1 MIEIITIGDE
11 ILIGQI
17 VDTNSAWM
25 AVELNKAGFQLSQIT
40 SVHDEADHIKK
51 ALDEAL
57 LRADVVLMTGGLG
70 PTKDDITKQT
80 LCEYFGTKLVFN
92 PDVLENIQQI
102 YHTRQSV
109 MNELTKS
116 QAMVPENCTVIQNR
130 AGSAPI
136 TWFEK
141 EGKVIVSMPGVPL
154 EMKKVMSEEIIP
166 RLQKYFKTPAII
178 HKTVQVY
185 GIPESQLALR
195 LTEWENAL
203 PEYLH
208 LAYLPNFGIVK
219 LRLSG
224 AGQDEYKLEEAINQ
238 QIETLKSIL
247 GESIFAYEDKPVE
260 KIIYEKLKISGLTVS
275 TAESCTGG
283 NIAHRLTLIPGISD
297 CFKGSVVAYH
307 NELKINALGVS
318 ARDIEQYGAVSSQV
332 ATQMAEGARKV
343 MQTDLAVATTGI
355 AGPTGGTDEKPVGTI
370 WISVSSPERTITRS
384 FNFGQ
389 FARENFIERS
399 TMAALMMLNEM
410 I

>member
-25 AVELNKAGFQLSQIT
+25 AVELNKAGFQLAQIT

-92 PDVLENIQQI
+92 PEVLENIQQI

-238 QIETLKSIL
+238 QIETLKTIL

-260 KIIYEKLKISGLTVS
+260 KIIYEKLKISGLTVA

>member
-25 AVELNKAGFQLSQIT
+25 AVELNKAGFQLAQIT

-80 LCEYFGTKLVFN
+80 LCEYFGTKMVFN